1 MATNK
6 SDIAAWM
13 SIASDPLMQD
23 DVACD
28 PECPAEVLIWM
39 AKNTATSSFYG
50 LSSNPTLPIEAIT
63 YIAKNSKN
71 EY

>member
-13 SIASDPLMQD
+13 SAANDPLMQD
-23 DVACD
+23 DVACN

-39 AKNTATSSFYG
+39 AKNVTTSTFDG
-50 LSSNPTLPIEAIT
+50 ISSKPSLPLEAI
-63 YIAKNSKN
+63 IHLAQNSKD
-71 EY
+71 E